1 MRRLPSPVLQQQCGK
16 LLDRPLV
23 ILSVLFVL
31 WKLLLLLAIVAS
43 PGWGYDTSTTLLPH
57 AASRNAPDS
66 LLGAGATVSSR
77 RCTPLLKLVRWDAI
91 YFVNVAQR
99 GYRYEQEW
107 AFGYGYTK
115 LLSVL
120 SSTFSRVSGSEPD
133 TLRVAMIGIGLSH
146 VCHYLSVLSLY
157 GLSKNVFDDGDSRY
171 VLSLLA
177 AAFHIISPAGAFL
190 SAPYGE
196 PVFSFLNLTGIYT
209 YVSALRDDRRGY
221 MFARDVKFLT
231 AGGLFAAVTTIRSNG
246 ILSGMLFAY
255 DAVLGLINIFA
266 RGISLPQVRRMFFVV
281 AGGSLILLG
290 VVGPQYRAYTLFCQN
305 SDERRSWCDNTIPSI
320 YTFVQNHYWGT
331 GGFLSYWKVSNLPLF
346 VLATPMLSLLG
357 VSSWWAFKTP
367 GNSDLRSKEPEKRAE
382 NSGRAEHCRACLYR
396 LAIPQAV
403 LAALALTNYHVQII
417 NRISSGYPLWYWYVS
432 FGTLEDGNKPH
443 SFFKPRVLLRRG
455 QASKLIRSSRLRPKE
470 RSPSKKLTATDY
482 PTLEHPTE
490 LRTYASHSSQPGQRS
505 LDSFLTKRPSRYI
518 PNNMDS
524 EERISDHFGSV
535 HTQASNEMSRS
546 TPPGR
551 KSIKINR
558 ILLDDPFKKA
568 RNRPR
573 TYPYFKYLP
582 YAVEDESERQRN
594 LQEILKHLY
603 IAVEAGDFNPGAV
616 HWTRELRGWLSLKF
630 DPTREKRIKLVKLYY
645 ELALAPGIDPNI
657 AERFAS
663 MFMLLTKR
671 KHYLRPVKDLILDWK
686 PLYREIKVFVLPSQ
700 SGLVHSTNLKR
711 NIKTLTKLC
720 AFAQLY
726 FDPLELPAMLEEFLP
741 HFSTSFTEGAFV
753 VVGLINLFLPT
764 SPGPEDRK
772 DLLPQHY
779 LPTYFHLWSLVNR
792 SRTFDVAFID
802 ILSRLARD
810 SLSAS
815 FIPFS
820 ECGIFSS
827 EQTSLIF
834 TAILRLLEIPVGQAT
849 SSYSAAVD
857 LSAGLGMML
866 DRDPRKHPVAHNI
879 ARWVVMSL
887 SPACAESQDCIL
899 SRLEG
904 LIEAVETFFH
914 PSNSGSW
921 SRTLLQLVYYLADF
935 FVMRW
940 NRERNDEM
948 DVPPERRLNDL
959 LKRRFVLCLREVTF
973 MGIYAKSGVAMN
985 YALSTLQSLA
995 YLEPNLILPGAL
1007 QRIYPSMQG
1016 LVEVHRTT
1024 SSLRS
1029 LQVLSRLMVRTKG
1042 FRCHITTLL
1051 GLALPGIDAND
1062 LEKSLHSL
1070 AFIQSVCYNIP
1081 FEDLTQGRDDVNGN
1095 MLAIQWITGELERME
1110 NEGAAVEMNYD
1121 TDLSDKDEEMI
1132 LRSSTTG
1139 FGEFLISFLGRV
1151 FTLLEN
1157 LPDAARV
1164 RSGSPEE
1171 NVVNTLPATL
1181 MPLLASLSPE
1191 LYDQA
1196 LNKIVDFVAD
1206 HVIHQARDAMAFICN
1221 AVCKVNPEKAL
1232 KRFIPLLIQSIRTEI
1247 DENGAASTRTT
1258 GSDILPRD
1266 RGLVWNVSMLSMCV
1280 VHVGSAVLKY
1290 RQELFDIALYMQ
1302 QKCKG
1307 IPTVH
1312 VSNFIHHLLLNLTV
1326 TYIID
1331 HSLYEPDV
1339 KERGIQVEQW
1349 GQRQD
1354 PNHLTIKWHVPQRE
1368 EIEFAV
1374 ELFKSQAENALEQ
1387 LTSLTSENPSIN
1399 RDGSGKDWSDEV
1411 TRKLVLL
1418 RLIISG
1424 ISMLF
1429 NNKAASNGGNWRH
1442 SQADHDVDM
1451 SDANGG
1457 DGVEDVSDEDSAL
1470 DCSDDSTIRQ
1480 SFPYPAGYL
1489 LEEDDPLYI
1498 EIHKIRHRAGE
1509 VLHNVHRFLVEKQED
1524 DVSCFTPLYTA
1535 YRSWFIDVGIEK
1547 SAHVLDRVTK
1557 LLVADTQPYKVSGI
1571 RKDYPRPL
1579 LVRRANVYHVQRLR
1593 HNASPRPRSKLDE
1606 TLLLDLA
1613 ESSISIYTDI
1623 RRNAQGAGESAL
1635 KAIWGSR
1642 LLIIPPLIEG
1652 LQKAVKENDYPRI
1665 KGGLYSLLFGSLA
1678 KPVGRHWKYTPT
1690 LIKTFIEASTVDK
1703 PSIQKICTGAVYQVM
1718 DYGRAMERMAVLDQD
1733 VIQSIAPSTNVQPII
1748 DKKRQSIKKKRTLIE
1763 HKKAELSE
1771 ELTNMARISHWKQA
1785 SRTAAI
1791 VIGMGLRFDY
1801 VASENLVNLIV
1812 LGSVDSHP
1820 GLRGMYSQTLVALFT
1835 MVDVRAVC
1843 NHKYE
1848 DYILGVQHFPS
1859 KIQVPTQRYK
1869 EGWTEEYLASFAKPD
1884 AEYYVDHDYPGWLVW
1899 GKTMPAY
1906 KSNIKQD
1913 IEYDELEWNV
1923 RKQMGQLFTREWFA
1937 TFFRYLKQEPRDALA
1952 DKFRMPSAMM
1962 LLYVFELMLRDELT
1976 AANFDD
1982 IKEEIALVFE
1992 DGSDKHQ
1999 HRATAEIMGALIG
2012 SVTDTSVDKRS
2023 LIWEYTFPFVRQIF
2037 SDGLTPENSGYWTTF
2052 LHMIMQC
2059 RDPRRSWPL
2068 VDWLTSFRLDMT
2080 SNAAFKES
2088 SKINLLHQCILDS
2101 GWHFRLEKPIVEDF
2115 LAHLDHPYKG
2125 VREAIGHT
2133 LGSIYRTRYYE
2144 SYADIEQL
2152 IQAQN
2157 QVSSI
2162 GTSPYQPSKE
2172 FVNTVI
2178 DVFNKLEKWRLER
2191 LPGQQTPSSYTSGS
2205 KTVLLWL
2212 DSTLSSHEC
2221 TQLLQFFPDPFT
2233 QQLLHMMD
2241 VKEDLELQSLAY
2253 HVFRHLPNIPHPVGK
2268 DTEFVDALVRIGR
2281 TSPSWHQRLRVM
2293 INIQIMYFRHLFLL
2307 STANREKLFDCIA
2320 YMLED
2325 PQHEVRAGAS
2335 ATLSGMIRCS
2345 PVSLRA
2351 GMVPKLR
2358 DKFTK
2363 ALVENPLPKKSK
2375 LRHSG
2380 SGVSSDVSTGANTP
2394 TPEHTRLVVTR
2405 HAAVLGLG
2413 ALIQAFPYTS
2423 PPPPWMPDVLIT
2435 LSNKA
2440 AGDPGIVGQ
2449 SVKSIISEFKKTR
2462 QDTWH
2467 IDVKAFQPDQ
2477 LEDLAGVLWK
2487 SYFA

>member
-1 MRRLPSPVLQQQCGK
+1 MRSSASSPPRSRCQWSCGA
-16 LLDRPLV
+16 LLDWPLST
-23 ILSVLFVL
+23 LSVLFVL
-31 WKLLLLLAIVAS
+31 WKLLLLLVIVTS
-43 PGWGYDTSTTLLPH
+43 PGPGYDTSTTLLPLTTGK
-57 AASRNAPDS
+57 NATGT
-66 LLGAGATVSSR
+66 LLGDGANGSLKKWWSS
-77 RCTPLLKLVRWDAI
+77 PLMPESLLKLVRWDAI
-91 YFVNVAQR
+91 YFVNIARR
-99 GYRYEQEW
+99 GYLFEQEW
-107 AFGYGYTK
+107 AFGYGYTLK
-115 LLSVL
+115 FL
-120 SSTFSRVSGSEPD
+120 SSVFWGDRGTDPS
-133 TLRVAMIGIGLSH
+133 LLHVALTGIGLSH

-157 GLSKNVFDDGDSRY
+157 GFSKNVFDDGANGRH
-171 VLSLLA
+171 VLPLLA
-177 AAFHIISPAGAFL
+177 ATFHIISPAGAFL

-196 PVFSFLNLTGIYT
+196 SPFSLLNFTGFYA
-209 YVSALRDDRRGY
+209 YVSALRDDHRGHTL
-221 MFARDVKFLT
+221 ARDVKFLLS
-231 AGGLFAAVTTIRSNG
+231 GGLFAVVTTIRSNG
-246 ILSGMLFAY
+246 VFSGILFAY
-255 DAVLGLINIFA
+255 DAVLGLFNLA
-266 RGISLPQVRRMFFVV
+266 TKGISFTQIHRMFFVV

-290 VVGPQYRAYTLFCQN
+290 VVGPQYHAFKLYCQGT
-305 SDERRSWCDNTIPSI
+305 EVPRSWCDNTIPSI
-320 YTFVQNHYWGT
+320 YTFVQDYYWGS
-331 GGFLSYWKVSNLPLF
+331 GGFLKYWRVSNLPLF
-346 VLATPMLSLLG
+346 CLAAPMLIVMG
-357 VSSWWAFKTP
+357 VSSWWAFTSID
-367 GNSDLRSKEPEKRAE
+367 GSDAMRNKEPETRKEDIA
-382 NSGRAEHCRACLYR
+382 RAEHRRACLYR

-403 LAALALTNYHVQII
+403 LAALALTNFHVQII
-417 NRISSGYPLWYWYVS
+417 NRLSSGYPLWYWYIA
-432 FGTLEDGNKPH
+432 FRTLEYGRTQNALLI
-443 SFFKPRVLLRRG
+443 PRVLVQTMDYSPHFFRRHDTLNLAFSILVCNWTE
-455 QASKLIRSSRLRPKE
+455 QLPVAISYHPILPTTSSLPLPHPLQPDI
-470 RSPSKKLTATDY
+470 STD
-482 PTLEHPTE
+482 
-490 LRTYASHSSQPGQRS
+490 
-505 LDSFLTKRPSRYI
+505 
-518 PNNMDS
+518 NMDS
-524 EERISDHFGSV
+524 RERYPELS
-535 HTQASNEMSRS
+535 ASAHHHEMSRATS
-546 TPPGR
+546 PGGEPIR
-551 KSIKINR
+551 INGVV
-558 ILLDDPFKKA
+558 LDDPLKKA

-582 YAVEDESERQRN
+582 YDIEDEDERQRN
-594 LQEILKHLY
+594 LEEILKHLY
-603 IAVEAGDFNPGAV
+603 IAVESGDFNPGAV

-630 DPTREKRIKLVKLYY
+630 DPTREQRIKLVKLYY
-645 ELALAPGIDPNI
+645 ELALAPGIDPST

-686 PLYREIKVFVLPSQ
+686 PLYREIKIFVLPSQ
-700 SGLVHSTNLKR
+700 PGLVQSTTLKR

-720 AFAQLY
+720 TFSQLY
-726 FDPLELPAMLEEFLP
+726 FDPLELPEMLEEFLP
-741 HFSTSFTEGAFV
+741 HFSASFTEGAFV
-753 VVGLINLFLPT
+753 VVGLINLFCPT
-764 SPGPEDRK
+764 IPGPEGRE

-792 SRTFDVAFID
+792 SKTFDVNFID
-802 ILSRLARD
+802 SLSRMARD
-810 SLSAS
+810 SLTAS
-815 FIPFS
+815 YIPFS
-820 ECGIFSS
+820 EFGIFTS
-827 EQTSLIF
+827 EQVSLVF
-834 TAILRLLEIPVGQAT
+834 TAILRILEIPVGQAT
-849 SSYSAAVD
+849 STYSAAVD
-857 LSAGLGMML
+857 LSSGLGVML
-866 DRDPRKHPVAHNI
+866 ERDPRKHPVAHNI
-879 ARWVVMSL
+879 ARWTVMSL
-887 SPACAESQDCIL
+887 SPDCLEKEDSVL

-914 PSNSGSW
+914 PSNAGSW
-921 SRTLLQLVYYLADF
+921 SRTLSQLVYYLADF

-940 NRERNDEM
+940 NREENEEM
-948 DVPPERRLNDL
+948 EVPPERRLNGA

-973 MGIYAKSGVAMN
+973 MGIYSKSGVAMN
-985 YALSTLQSLA
+985 FALSTLQSLA
-995 YLEPNLILPGAL
+995 YLEPSLILPGAL

-1095 MLAIQWITGELERME
+1095 MLAMQWITGEMERME
-1110 NEGAAVEMNYD
+1110 NEGASVELNYE
-1121 TDLSDKDEEMI
+1121 TDLTDKDEELI

-1139 FGEFLISFLGRV
+1139 FGEFLMSFLGRV

-1221 AVCKVNPEKAL
+1221 ALCKVNPEKAL
-1232 KRFIPLLIQSIRTEI
+1232 KRLIPLLIQSIRTEI

-1302 QKCKG
+1302 EKCKG

-1312 VSNFIHHLLLNLTV
+1312 VSNFVHHLLLNLTV
-1326 TYIID
+1326 TYAVD
-1331 HSLYEPDV
+1331 HSLYEPDIRA
-1339 KERGIQVEQW
+1339 KGIQVEQW

-1354 PNHLTIKWHVPQRE
+1354 PNNLTVKWHVPQRE

-1374 ELFKSQAENALEQ
+1374 DLFKSQAENALEQ
-1387 LTSLTSENPSIN
+1387 LTLLTGEQPPIN
-1399 RDGSGKDWSDEV
+1399 RDGTGKEWSDEV

-1429 NNKAASNGGNWRH
+1429 DNKAASKSGASRKQSH
-1442 SQADHDVDM
+1442 ADRDVDM
-1451 SDANGG
+1451 TDA
-1457 DGVEDVSDEDSAL
+1457 DSQYYHEESTDPDSAL
-1470 DCSDDSTIRQ
+1470 DSSDDSAIRRT
-1480 SFPYPAGYL
+1480 FLYPAGYIL
-1489 LEEDDPLYI
+1489 LEDDPLHI
-1498 EIHKIRHRAGE
+1498 EIHKIRQRVGE

-1524 DVSCFTPLYTA
+1524 DVACFTPLYTA

-1557 LLVADTQPYKVSGI
+1557 LLAADTQPYKVSGL

-1593 HNASPRPRSKLDE
+1593 HNAAPRPRSKLDE

-1613 ESSISIYTDI
+1613 ESSVSLYTDI

-1642 LLIIPPLIEG
+1642 LLVIPPLIEA
-1652 LQKAVKENDYPRI
+1652 LQKALKETDYPRI
-1665 KGGLYSLLFGSLA
+1665 KGALYSLLFGSIA
-1678 KPVGRHWKYTPT
+1678 KPVGRHWKYAPA
-1690 LIKTFIEASTVDK
+1690 LIKAFIEASTVDK
-1703 PSIQKICTGAVYQVM
+1703 PSVQKICSGAVYQVM
-1718 DYGRAMERMAVLDQD
+1718 DYGRAMERMAVLDQE
-1733 VIQSIAPSTNVQPII
+1733 IIKAIAPSEDVQNII
-1748 DKKRQSIKKKRTLIE
+1748 ERKRETIQKKRALIE
-1763 HKKAELSE
+1763 KKKAELSD
-1771 ELTNMARISHWKQA
+1771 ELTNMARKSHWKKA

-1812 LGSVDSHP
+1812 LGSIDSHP

-1835 MVDVRAVC
+1835 MIDVRATC
-1843 NHKYE
+1843 NHNYE
-1848 DYILGVQHFPS
+1848 DYIKGVQHFPA
-1859 KIQVPTQRYK
+1859 KIQVATKRHE
-1869 EGWTEEYLASFAKPD
+1869 EGWTEEYLASFAKPE

-1906 KSNIKQD
+1906 KSNVSHD
-1913 IEYDELEWNV
+1913 VEYDELEWNV
-1923 RKQMGQLFTREWFA
+1923 RKQMGKLFTREWFV
-1937 TFFRYLKQEPRDALA
+1937 TFFKYLKQEPRDASA
-1952 DKFRMPSAMM
+1952 DKFRMSSAMM
-1962 LLYVFELMLRDELT
+1962 LLYVFELMFRDELT
-1976 AANFDD
+1976 EGTFDE

-1999 HRATAEIMGALIG
+1999 HRATAEIMGALIS
-2012 SVTDTSVDKRS
+2012 SVIDSSVEKRT
-2023 LIWEYTFPFVRQIF
+2023 LVWEYAFPFVRQVF

-2068 VDWLTSFRLDMT
+2068 VDWLTSFRLDMS

-2101 GWHFRLEKPIVEDF
+2101 GWHFQLEKPIVEDF

-2125 VREAIGHT
+2125 VREAMGHT
-2133 LGSIYRTRYYE
+2133 LGSIYRTRYHE
-2144 SYADIEQL
+2144 SYADMEQL
-2152 IQAQN
+2152 IKAQKEA
-2157 QVSSI
+2157 SSI
-2162 GTSPYQPSKE
+2162 GTRPYKPSKE
-2172 FVNTVI
+2172 FADTMV
-2178 DVFNKLEKWRLER
+2178 DVFTRLEKWRRER
-2191 LPGQQTPSSYTSGS
+2191 TPGQQTPSSYTSGS

-2221 TQLLQFFPDPFT
+2221 TQLLQFFPDTFT
-2233 QQLLHMMD
+2233 EQFLHMMD
-2241 VKEDLELQSLAY
+2241 VKEDPELQSLAY
-2253 HVFRHLPNIPHPVGK
+2253 HVFRHLPNIPHPSGE
-2268 DTEFVDALVRIGR
+2268 DSEFVQALIRIGR
-2281 TSPSWHQRLRVM
+2281 GSPSWHQRLRVM
-2293 INIQIMYFRHLFLL
+2293 INMQIIYFRRLFLL
-2307 STANREKLFDCIA
+2307 STADRENLFDCIA
-2320 YMLED
+2320 CMLED
-2325 PQHEVRAGAS
+2325 TQHEVRAGAS

-2345 PVSLRA
+2345 PVSLRSN
-2351 GMVPKLR
+2351 MVLRLR
-2358 DKFTK
+2358 DRFTK
-2363 ALVENPLPKKSK
+2363 ALVENPLPKKP
-2375 LRHSG
+2375 RRFG
-2380 SGVSSDVSTGANTP
+2380 SGVSSAVSTGTSTP
-2394 TPEHTRLVVTR
+2394 TPEHTRTVIAR

-2423 PPPPWMPDVLIT
+2423 PPPDWMPGVLIT
-2435 LSNKA
+2435 LSTKA
-2440 AGDPGIVGQ
+2440 ANDPGIVGQ
-2449 SVKSIISEFKKTR
+2449 SVKSIISDFKKTR

-2467 IDVKAFQPDQ
+2467 IDVKAFKPDEV
-2477 LEDLAGVLWK
+2477 EDLAGVLWK